1 MFAARQ
7 EEATVKRIKLEYD
20 EIGSCVREVMEVWD
34 LLVSK
39 ESRVSTQCDSKM
51 LLQAI
56 RQGETYDL
64 LDGTLLINIRQINK
78 YKIKLFNFICGLF
91 PFLAFFIFSFHS
103 NLFSQ
108 SQSSIRDL
116 TLSIQHL
123 NWFVLTHVQKA
134 FRLKCSILHCVI
146 IKFVFSIVF
155 KLLNSTVNYVVNIYL
170 CTTFLNNCLYTVY
183 AILCIFMCN
192 YLDTIHSYF
201 SFIADYGKCMPESL
215 GQSCM

>member
-64 LDGTLLINIRQINK
+64 LDGTSLTNIRHIK
-78 YKIKLFNFICGLF
+78 RYKIKLISSVVFF
-91 PFLAFFIFSFHS
+91 PFLACIIFSFHS
-103 NLFSQ
+103 YLPSQ
-108 SQSSIRDL
+108 SHSPIPSFSIRGI
-116 TLSIQHL
+116 TISIQNL
-123 NWFVLTHVQKA
+123 NLLVLTHDQKA
-134 FRLKCSILHCVI
+134 FGLKCSILQCVV
-146 IKFVFSIVF
+146 IKFVFTRVF
-155 KLLNSTVNYVVNIYL
+155 ELLNSTVNWVVNIY
-170 CTTFLNNCLYTVY
+170 
-183 AILCIFMCN
+183 
-192 YLDTIHSYF
+192 
-201 SFIADYGKCMPESL
+201 
-215 GQSCM
+215 